1 MGKPGSVSFGFD
13 EVSLVIV
20 PAEGLDE
27 EKAMEIALEAGA
39 EDVQS
44 SEGVSKSP
52 APAAC
57 YAIRDA
63 FVDAEVEPSSFE
75 RTMIPQNEVAC
86 DSTPPKKSFDFSMR
100 WMNTTMFRRSTT
112 TEIFPPKPLKPKPWL
127 A

>member
-20 PAEGLDE
+20 SAEGLDE

-44 SEGVSKSP
+44 SEDVFEITGP
-52 APAAC
+52 PAAC

-63 FVDAEVEPSSFE
+63 FVEANVEPSSFE
-75 RTMIPQNEVAC
+75 RTMIPQNEVSC
-86 DSTPPKKSFDFSMR
+86 DVETAKKVLRLFDALDEHDDVQKVYHNGDLPPEAF
-100 WMNTTMFRRSTT
+100 
-112 TEIFPPKPLKPKPWL
+112 E